1 ACQMLGAPLVA
12 GAAPERVGQPPE
24 PLVERFVLRAAGTPV
39 LLAQGCGKER
49 REIGP
54 FAVQPPVA
62 GGRMHGRS
70 PGRSVRRRGR
80 ERRVE
85 LNFACARR
93 SGVEH
98 VAAQRL
104 APPLRTGTRF
114 GGGPR
119 AVVIVLLEREVHALP
134 GDPV

>member
-1 ACQMLGAPLVA
+1 
-12 GAAPERVGQPPE
+12 
-24 PLVERFVLRAAGTPV
+24 
-39 LLAQGCGKER
+39 
-49 REIGP
+49 
-54 FAVQPPVA
+54 
-62 GGRMHGRS
+62 
-70 PGRSVRRRGR
+70 
-80 ERRVE
+80 RRVE

-134 GDPV
+134 GDPVTLRVQCGEKIETLEQDRPLLRHRPGVARLAVGVTAEAVLQRGPRATRPGGRAAIQRAVMVVHQVPGARLDRLLELRA